1 MAAKYIHEID
11 KCIVS
16 ITTQNVRASGNSQ
29 TST

>member
-11 KCIVS
+11 KCVVS
-16 ITTQNVRASGNSQ
+16 IATQNVRACGNSQ